1 MCRFFTR
8 MKSPWI
14 DAALRNAQS
23 KKKPKNLVGRE
34 EKKKRPHTV
43 VDKARKHEP
52 VLNMMITF
60 LSFSPF
66 VSPESLI
73 KKYTKFGGED
83 EWLWSLRAQ
92 LEANVSFHQTD
103 TWRVW
108 KKKEEEETPLQA
120 NGCLVDDW
128 WKPLFFLLVKRTQ
141 EGRRRRC

>member
-1 MCRFFTR
+1 

-34 EKKKRPHTV
+34 KKRPHTV

-103 TWRVW
+103 T
-108 KKKEEEETPLQA
+108 
-120 NGCLVDDW
+120 
-128 WKPLFFLLVKRTQ
+128 
-141 EGRRRRC
+141 